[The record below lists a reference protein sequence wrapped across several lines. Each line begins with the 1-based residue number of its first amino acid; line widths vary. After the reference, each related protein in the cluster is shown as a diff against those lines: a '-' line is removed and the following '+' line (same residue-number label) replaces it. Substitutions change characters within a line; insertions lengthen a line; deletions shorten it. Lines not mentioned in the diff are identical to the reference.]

1 MPEREPQT
9 DRRRRRRRGPPQK
22 PQQSAV
28 AAIAA
33 AKPPV
38 DVAKPA
44 DAPLSEAEAAEMRV
58 HLRFLKEHR
67 KILALKLNAAEDLL
81 LNGAREPTHRGVCQH
96 LLDKVEKSRVELAAP
111 RLDLGSR
118 MRLLEGI
125 IRFSPDIAYLLL
137 YLESL
142 KDASRPD
149 AVPALTAALRRI
161 DFETVSAAQMRRVLD
176 LIVELTRERDR
187 PQLLFSLLSSST
199 FQKAF
204 DASAERLPDALAGIV
219 VPLRAAH
226 AVIVRGAP
234 NPTDADSLARGAE
247 MLLSL
252 HESVLRSQS
261 PAVCRRLFEVGIE
274 LATEPRDKCTAGLRV
289 LFEAMPRDALRDD
302 PWKSPTG
309 DTRRG
314 GDRAYADAAL
324 ALSRWLLAR
333 GLERD
338 ARALFAVLAKDK
350 VEVPRHWIVALDGK
364 RIGGIGLTERPPRED
379 PNRAPRESF
388 VSGVQLSKQR
398 SVWLRVGAPSDVE
411 RYARAVEL
419 SKSIAL
425 VGVAPV
431 VEHGLTEQG
440 QPYLAVEHHGRAAN
454 EVLLGKSG
462 TTKSSALAICGEAAA
477 ILGALGLCGVRLP
490 DVRFRRFA
498 VDDHGRLW
506 LRDLMDAERAADA
519 AEHNTRLALEFCFDV
534 LTRVPRLALSS
545 ASEAS
550 LRGATDTVAL
560 ARALEALA

>member
-1 MPEREPQT
+1 
-9 DRRRRRRRGPPQK
+9 
-22 PQQSAV
+22 
-28 AAIAA
+28 
-33 AKPPV
+33 
-38 DVAKPA
+38 
-44 DAPLSEAEAAEMRV
+44 
-58 HLRFLKEHR
+58 
-67 KILALKLNAAEDLL
+67 
-81 LNGAREPTHRGVCQH
+81 
-96 LLDKVEKSRVELAAP
+96 
-111 RLDLGSR
+111 
-118 MRLLEGI
+118 
-125 IRFSPDIAYLLL
+125 
-137 YLESL
+137 
-142 KDASRPD
+142 
-149 AVPALTAALRRI
+149 
-161 DFETVSAAQMRRVLD
+161 
-176 LIVELTRERDR
+176 
-187 PQLLFSLLSSST
+187 
-199 FQKAF
+199 
-204 DASAERLPDALAGIV
+204 
-219 VPLRAAH
+219 
-226 AVIVRGAP
+226 
-234 NPTDADSLARGAE
+234 

-302 PWKSPTG
+302 PWKSHPFGCSAAAPTG

-477 ILGALGLCGVRLP
+477 ILGALGLSLIHISEP
-490 DVRFRRFA
+490 
-498 VDDHGRLW
+498 
-506 LRDLMDAERAADA
+506 
-519 AEHNTRLALEFCFDV
+519 TR
-534 LTRVPRLALSS
+534 PY
-545 ASEAS
+545 
-550 LRGATDTVAL
+550 
-560 ARALEALA
+560 

>member
-252 HESVLRSQS
+252 PESVLRSQS

-289 LFEAMPRDALRDD
+289 LFEAMPR
-302 PWKSPTG
+302 
-309 DTRRG
+309 

-350 VEVPRHWIVALDGK
+350 VEVPRHWVVALDGK

-411 RYARAVEL
+411 RYARAAEL

-462 TTKSSALAICGEAAA
+462 TTKSSALALCGEASA

-545 ASEAS
+545 ASEES